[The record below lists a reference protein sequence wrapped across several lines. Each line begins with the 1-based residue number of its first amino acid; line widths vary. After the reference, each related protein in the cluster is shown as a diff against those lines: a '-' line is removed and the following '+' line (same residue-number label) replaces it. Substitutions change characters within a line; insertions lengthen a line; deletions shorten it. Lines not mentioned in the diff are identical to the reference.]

1 MRSGPNN
8 IFVDGI
14 ADPAL
19 NVECLAALPAKCGVL
34 MQHST
39 HSVDVMAQTP
49 KEQLLEILKEKS
61 VCRGT
66 FTLASGAQSDFYVD
80 AKLTTSD
87 PRAALLVGSVGWEL
101 VKETTRAG
109 IIHVDSIGGLT
120 MGADWMALSIG
131 IAAHL
136 EDLQAALRVFSVRK
150 SAKEHGRLKRI
161 EGNFSPGDSVVVVD
175 DVITTGG
182 STIQAIDAIEEAGG
196 RIAFVI
202 ALVDRQEGGRE
213 NIEKRGHKVVP
224 IFTRADLIGA
234 DARQRSHIAVA

>member
-1 MRSGPNN
+1 MLA
-8 IFVDGI
+8 VD
-14 ADPAL
+14 
-19 NVECLAALPAKCGVL
+19 
-34 MQHST
+34 ST
-39 HSVDVMAQTP
+39 RYCVSKYTIPQPVDV
-49 KEQLLEILKEKS
+49 KFSSLEAELRAILVEKS
-61 VCRGT
+61 VCHGN
-66 FTLASGAQSDFYVD
+66 FTLASGARSDFYVD

-87 PRAALLVGSVGWEL
+87 PRAALLVGRVGWRL
-101 VKETTRAG
+101 VKETATARNV
-109 IIHVDSIGGLT
+109 HVDSIGGLT

-224 IFTRADLIGA
+224 IFTRAELTGA
-234 DARQRSHIAVA
+234 DARQRSHIGIA

>member
-1 MRSGPNN
+1 M
-8 IFVDGI
+8 
-14 ADPAL
+14 
-19 NVECLAALPAKCGVL
+19 LAALPTKCGVL

-39 HSVDVMAQTP
+39 HSVDVKAPRP

-61 VCRGT
+61 VCRGA

-131 IAAHL
+131 IAAYL
-136 EDLQAALRVFSVRK
+136 DSPSRDIQTFSVRK
-150 SAKEHGRLKRI
+150 SAKKHGRHKLI
-161 EGNFSPGDSVVVVD
+161 EGNFSAGDSVVIVD
-175 DVITTGG
+175 DVVTTGG
-182 STIQAIDAIEEAGG
+182 STLQAIDAIEASGG
-196 RIAFVI
+196 NVAFVI
-202 ALVDRQEGGRE
+202 VLVDRQEGGRE
-213 NIEKRGHKVVP
+213 EIEKRGHKVVP
-224 IFTRADLIGA
+224 IFTRADLVDRNAG
-234 DARQRSHIAVA
+234 RRSHIAIA

>member
-1 MRSGPNN
+1 M
-8 IFVDGI
+8 
-14 ADPAL
+14 
-19 NVECLAALPAKCGVL
+19 LAALPTKCGVL
-34 MQHST
+34 MRHST
-39 HSVDVMAQTP
+39 HSVGVKAPTP

-80 AKLTTSD
+80 AKLTTSK
-87 PRAALLVGSVGWEL
+87 PRAALLVGSVGWDL
-101 VKETTRAG
+101 VKATARVRKVR
-109 IIHVDSIGGLT
+109 VDSVGGLT

-136 EDLQAALRVFSVRK
+136 EDSQAALRVFSVRK

-182 STIQAIDAIEEAGG
+182 STIQAIDAVEEAGG

-213 NIEKRGHKVVP
+213 NIEKRGHRVVP
-224 IFTRADLIGA
+224 IFTRADIIGT
-234 DARQRSHIAVA
+234 DAGRRSHIAVA

>member
-1 MRSGPNN
+1 M
-8 IFVDGI
+8 
-14 ADPAL
+14 
-19 NVECLAALPAKCGVL
+19 LAALPTKCGVS
-34 MQHST
+34 MQQST
-39 HSVDVMAQTP
+39 RLVDMNALAP
-49 KEQLLEILKEKS
+49 KQQLLEILREKS

-80 AKLTTSD
+80 AKLTTSE

-101 VKETTRAG
+101 VNETARDCG
-109 IIHVDSIGGLT
+109 VRVDSIGGLT

-136 EDLQAALRVFSVRK
+136 EDSQAALRVFSVRK

-161 EGNFSPGDSVVVVD
+161 EGNFSPGDSIVVVD

-196 RIAFVI
+196 QIAFVI
-202 ALVDRQEGGRE
+202 ALVDREEGGRE

-224 IFTRADLIGA
+224 VFTRAELIGA
-234 DARQRSHIAVA
+234 NARQRSHIAVA